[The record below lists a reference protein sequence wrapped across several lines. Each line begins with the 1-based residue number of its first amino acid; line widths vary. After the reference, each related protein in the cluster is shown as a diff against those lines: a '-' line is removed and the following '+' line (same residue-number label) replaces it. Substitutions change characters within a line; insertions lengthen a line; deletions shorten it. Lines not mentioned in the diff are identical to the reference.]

1 MIYRNSL
8 YRNIGFLKVCRVK
21 TKINENSQ
29 EKSMFMLDTKTFFA
43 IRSVHLPWDESDGLG
58 AITSALHLWLL
69 QGHISASKNTQVGLH
84 T

>member
-1 MIYRNSL
+1 
-8 YRNIGFLKVCRVK
+8 
-21 TKINENSQ
+21 
-29 EKSMFMLDTKTFFA
+29 MFMLDTKTFFA

-69 QGHISASKNTQVGLH
+69 QGHISTSKNTQVGLH